1 MSDLGACRSCGA
13 RSLRQFLSLGKTP
26 LADNLVPPD
35 RLADEEP
42 FFPLDVAFC
51 PDCTLVQIT
60 EEVPAHTLFVDN
72 YLYFSSFSDAL
83 VRHAKTHV
91 DGLVAARGLG
101 PDSFAVELASND
113 GYLLKAFQPHG
124 VRVLGVDP
132 APDQAQA
139 AVAAGVPTLQE
150 FFGVELARRIRSEH
164 GAADVVIANNV
175 MAHVPEL
182 NDFVGG
188 IAELLADDGLLTV
201 ENPCVQDLV
210 DHGEF
215 DTIYHEHFCY
225 YSCTSVDALV
235 RRHGMFLNHVEY
247 FPDLHGGTLRWH
259 IGKREDVS
267 AEARRRLQAERDS
280 GVTDFAYYADFAQRV
295 ERTRSDLRAL
305 LTRLKDEGARV
316 WAYGAAAKGS
326 TLVNTV
332 GLDTDLVEAVVDR
345 NTWKQGLHMPGTHQP
360 IRPVEDLLAEQPDYC
375 LLLAWN
381 FADEILQQQAEYVAR
396 GGRFIRPVPAVEVL

>member
-1 MSDLGACRSCGA
+1 
-13 RSLRQFLSLGKTP
+13 
-26 LADNLVPPD
+26 
-35 RLADEEP
+35 
-42 FFPLDVAFC
+42 
-51 PDCTLVQIT
+51 
-60 EEVPAHTLFVDN
+60 
-72 YLYFSSFSDAL
+72 
-83 VRHAKTHV
+83 VRHAQTHV
-91 DGLVAARGLG
+91 EKLVTARRLG
-101 PDSFAVELASND
+101 AGSFAVELASND

-139 AVAAGVPTLQE
+139 AIEAGVPTLQE
-150 FFGVELARRIRSEH
+150 FFGVDLARRIRAEF
-164 GAADVVIANNV
+164 GPADVVIANNV
-175 MAHVPEL
+175 MAHVPQL

-210 DHGEF
+210 EHGEF
-215 DTIYHEHFCY
+215 DTIYHEHYYY

-259 IGKREDVS
+259 IGKSEEVSEQARAWLED
-267 AEARRRLQAERDS
+267 ERRR
-280 GVTDFAYYADFAQRV
+280 GVTDFSYYSDFARRV
-295 ERTRSDLRAL
+295 EQTRTELRAL
-305 LTRLKDEGARV
+305 LTRLNDEGARV

-332 GLDTDLVEAVVDR
+332 GIGPELVEAVVDR

-360 IRPVEDLLAEQPDYC
+360 IRPVEDLLVEQPDYC

-381 FADEILQQQAEYVAR
+381 FTEEILAQQAEYLAQ
-396 GGRFIRPVPAVEVL
+396 GGRFIRPVPRVEVL